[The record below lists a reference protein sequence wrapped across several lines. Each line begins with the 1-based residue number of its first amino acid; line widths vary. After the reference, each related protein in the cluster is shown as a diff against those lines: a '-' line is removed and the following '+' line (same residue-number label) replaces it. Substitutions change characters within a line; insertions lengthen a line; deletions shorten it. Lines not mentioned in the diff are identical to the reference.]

1 MWNTPLF
8 PIFAYDAYHYL
19 RKPVEDSPTRKDRL
33 AEPDQWGIARLVY
46 VQSPIGITT
55 AG

>member
-19 RKPVEDSPTRKDRL
+19 RKPVEDSQSSKDRR
-33 AEPDQWGIARLVY
+33 AEALRRQISGVY
-46 VQSPIGITT
+46 RG
-55 AG
+55 